1 MPAAQGTCPACGAP
15 IEFGLGS
22 SIAKI
27 CESCKATVLRTD
39 RGLQNLGKV
48 AEIAETPS
56 LIAVGDQG
64 TLAGRPFEV
73 LGRVQ
78 LDHGAGPWDEYYV
91 AFDYGQTW
99 GWLAYAQG
107 RWHVT
112 NLVPSVAAPAYA
124 TLKLEAD
131 LALGPLGVFRIA
143 EIKSG
148 TVRSAEGELPGVLP
162 PGSLRYYAD
171 CYGPNGQFLTLDYGD
186 GSQPATVFAGY
197 IFPEPQLAVTQMG
210 PRSINKVR
218 TTYLKCP
225 NCGGEVPKLGGDRA
239 ERLGCPYC
247 GAVSDIAEQKT
258 ISQQERLLAAPVIP
272 IGSRGQF
279 EGLEYV
285 CLAYVRRS
293 SVFDGETYGWE
304 EFLIFAPAAGYRWL
318 VKDPETGW
326 LWAQAISPADV
337 DLRGLPDAVGY
348 QGNAFH
354 LRNQNTARVDYV
366 LGEVYWKCSIGEVV
380 EVSDY
385 AADTRV
391 LSRELSPGEANWSFS
406 APMQWTAIAAAF
418 GLDVKRAGAAGPGS
432 SGGIL
437 WKVVI
442 LLVVLLGCCII
453 GALVSDDGSSGGAS
467 TDGSGDTGTA
477 TPSGIIVHRSG
488 GISNYRGGGV
498 YSGGK

>member
-22 SIAKI
+22 SVAKV
-27 CESCKATVLRTD
+27 CEFCKATVLRTD

-48 AEIAETPS
+48 AEIADTPS
-56 LIAVGDQG
+56 LIAIGDQG
-64 TLAGRPFEV
+64 TLGGRPFEV

-91 AFDYGQTW
+91 AFDYGQSW

-112 NLVPSVAAPAYA
+112 NLVVGVQAPAYA
-124 TLKLEAD
+124 SLVVEGD
-131 LALGPLGVFRIA
+131 IALGQLGVFRIA

-148 TVRSAEGELPGVLP
+148 TVRSAEGELPGTFP
-162 PGSLRYYAD
+162 PGFVRYYAD
-171 CYGPNGQFLTLDYGD
+171 GYGPNGQFLTLDYGD
-186 GSQPATVFAGY
+186 GSQAPSVFAGY
-197 IFPEPQLAVTQMG
+197 VFPEPQLVVTQLG
-210 PRSINKVR
+210 PRSVNKVH
-218 TTYLKCP
+218 TTHLKCP
-225 NCGGEVPKLGGDRA
+225 SCGGEVPKLGGDRS

-247 GAVSDIAEQKT
+247 GAVSDIAEQKVV
-258 ISQQERLLAAPVIP
+258 SQQERLLQSPTIP

-279 EGLEYV
+279 EGLEYL

-293 SVFDGETYGWE
+293 SVFDGETYTWE

-318 VKDPETGW
+318 VNDPETGW
-326 LWAQAISPADV
+326 LWAQAISPADL

-348 QGNAFH
+348 SGKAFS

-366 LGEVYWKCSIGEVV
+366 VGEVYWKCAIGETV

-385 AADTRV
+385 AEGDRV
-391 LSRELSPGEANWSFS
+391 LSRELSPGEVNWSFS
-406 APMQWTAIAAAF
+406 TPLPWTAIAGAF
-418 GLDVKRAGAAGPGS
+418 GLDPKRARGGTGS
-432 SGGIL
+432 GSRSIL
-437 WKVVI
+437 WKVILLLVI
-442 LLVVLLGCCII
+442 LLVCCII
-453 GALVSDDGSSGGAS
+453 GAIMSDGSNTTGSSSSSVS
-467 TDGSGDTGTA
+467 TPAGVILHSSGSG
-477 TPSGIIVHRSG
+477 
-488 GISNYRGGGV
+488 YRGGGV